1 MRRFSRPSLCF
12 NGLPANSPRADRRK
26 GWEVAD
32 VQELAGCGKVRA
44 EKGSLV
50 VWGGG
55 GEELYRVGP
64 EARPF
69 PMLGAADWEAVAQ
82 EVKGKLA

>member
-1 MRRFSRPSLCF
+1 
-12 NGLPANSPRADRRK
+12 
-26 GWEVAD
+26 